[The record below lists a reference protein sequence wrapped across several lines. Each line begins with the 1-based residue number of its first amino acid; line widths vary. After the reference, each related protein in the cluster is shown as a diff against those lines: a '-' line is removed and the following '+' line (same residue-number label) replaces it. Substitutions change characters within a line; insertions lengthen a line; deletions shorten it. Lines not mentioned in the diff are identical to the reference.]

1 MATSKMAAAK
11 IRILGIF
18 YDENL
23 VTRVMTD
30 TFVKRTFTRLLLVQ
44 KRHKTSDDARY
55 ARCYS
60 RSGSDGWKES
70 EREYIV
76 LTNSL
81 MILETVITS

>member
-44 KRHKTSDDARY
+44 KRHKTSDDAR
-55 ARCYS
+55 CYS

-81 MILETVITS
+81 MILKTVITS